1 VVQPVVSALELA
13 VPLARRE
20 AESAE
25 EAWHRGRL
33 FLAHD
38 QRAAGGGA
46 EDDDGLAERARALD
60 TSLCRLFD
68 AACRAGK
75 QLRALDLV
83 MRMRSRQALEVAHR
97 LAAGSRLSGL
107 AERVDRLRQIRAA
120 EEEEAAA
127 GGAGAGD
134 ESEEELPPPRP
145 AARAPAARPRPAAR
159 EEEEEEEEEAPAKRA
174 RVQFQEGGGE
184 GEETDDD
191 GGDGGGAENIGTPP
205 APPRRESGQ
214 TAPLFRKA
222 QVMII
227 YIYIYSI
234 CNSEPGQTGPCSG
247 RPRRQQ
253 TRACMLARARAGVC
267 LFG

>member
-1 VVQPVVSALELA
+1 MVQPVVSALELA

-20 AESAE
+20 AESVE
-25 EAWHRGRL
+25 EAWHRGRI

-46 EDDDGLAERARALD
+46 DDDDALAERARALD

-120 EEEEAAA
+120 EEEEAADA
-127 GGAGAGD
+127 GAGGD

-159 EEEEEEEEEAPAKRA
+159 EVEEEEGEEEEEAPAKRA
-174 RVQFQEGGGE
+174 RVQFQEGRGE

-205 APPRRESGQ
+205 APPRREPGQ

-222 QVMII
+222 QVLLCYNISMI
-227 YIYIYSI
+227 
-234 CNSEPGQTGPCSG
+234 
-247 RPRRQQ
+247 
-253 TRACMLARARAGVC
+253 
-267 LFG
+267 